1 VEDGMAIDGVQTLEG
16 FADHAGCRDGV
27 CFTSLDT
34 GTVLHVQTRNS
45 HYRLEIIEAPNK
57 VLVTGGRL
65 CPEPVE
71 ARLVGATTGCMVK
84 TGWIG
89 VGLRLE
95 IRLGRD
101 RVTTSNVEDITI
113 EHERRAA

>member
-1 VEDGMAIDGVQTLEG
+1 MEIHGAQTLDG
-16 FADHAGCRDGV
+16 FADHAGCRNGV

-34 GTVLHVQTRNS
+34 GTVLHVHTRRS
-45 HYRLEIIEAPNK
+45 HYRLVMIEAPNK
-57 VLVTGGRL
+57 VLITGGAL

-71 ARLVGATTGCMVK
+71 ARLVGATAGGMIK

-95 IRLGRD
+95 MRLGRD
-101 RVTTSNVEDITI
+101 RVMTSQVEDITLG
-113 EHERRAA
+113 A

>member
-1 VEDGMAIDGVQTLEG
+1 MTIHGIQTLDG
-16 FADHAGCRDGV
+16 FADDAGCRDGV

-34 GTVLHVQTRNS
+34 GTVLHVQTRHS
-45 HYRLEIIEAPNK
+45 HYRLEMIEAPNK
-57 VLVTGGRL
+57 ALVTGGAL

-71 ARLVGATTGCMVK
+71 ARLVGATTGGMVK

-95 IRLGRD
+95 MQLGRG
-101 RVTTSNVEDITI
+101 RVVTSRVEDVTI
-113 EHERRAA
+113 EHEGRAA